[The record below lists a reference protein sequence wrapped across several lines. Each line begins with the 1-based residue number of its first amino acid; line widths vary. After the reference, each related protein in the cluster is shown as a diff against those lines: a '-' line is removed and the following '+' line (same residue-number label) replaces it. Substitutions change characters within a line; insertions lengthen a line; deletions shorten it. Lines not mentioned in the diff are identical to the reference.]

1 MQWRDECIILS
12 LKAFSESSRIVTVFN
27 KSLGKTSGLVNGM
40 KASIQPGDVSDVSW
54 RGRSAERL
62 GTLTVENVFSPFV
75 HVFKNSS
82 GIFAIDSAC
91 SMCRNGMP
99 EKAPHPELFDELKSL
114 MLAISRGDWIVDY
127 VFFEMKFL
135 SEVGFGLDLSKC
147 ALTGAT
153 EGLAYISPKTGCAV
167 TAEAGEKYK
176 DKLFKLPD
184 FLLPG
189 CRTQN
194 RGFSV
199 LKEDGFRGSVGTP
212 DELLHHD
219 NTDFVQLDPDVAL
232 RAPLDDEKHYNYTQ
246 QKAKPLAPILQELP
260 MQNETPVVQPLRLGH
275 IFLALKITGHFLRS
289 YFCGINNKTLPFSRD
304 CLIESIL

>member
-1 MQWRDECIILS
+1 MQWREECIILS

-27 KSLGKTSGLVNGM
+27 KSLGKTSGLVKGM
-40 KASIQPGDVSDVSW
+40 KASIQPGDVSDVCW

-62 GTLTVENVFSPFV
+62 GTLTIENIFSPFV
-75 HVFKNSS
+75 HVFKNSA
-82 GIFAIDSAC
+82 GVFAIDSAC
-91 SMCRNGMP
+91 SLCRNGMP

-114 MLAISRGDWIVDY
+114 MLAISRRDWIVDY

-153 EGLAYISPKTGCAV
+153 EGLAYVSPKTGCAV

-176 DKLFKLPD
+176 DKLFKLPE
-184 FLLPG
+184 FLLSG

-194 RGFSV
+194 RSFSV
-199 LKEDGFRGSVGTP
+199 LNGDGSGSLRRYAPATRGS
-212 DELLHHD
+212 
-219 NTDFVQLDPDVAL
+219 
-232 RAPLDDEKHYNYTQ
+232 LDDESQLEAQYDVESVVFSKHIAHTMQ
-246 QKAKPLAPILQELP
+246 PEAKPL
-260 MQNETPVVQPLRLGH
+260 TPVRLGH
-275 IFLALKITGHFLRS
+275 VFLALKITEHFLRS

-304 CLIESIL
+304 CLVESIL